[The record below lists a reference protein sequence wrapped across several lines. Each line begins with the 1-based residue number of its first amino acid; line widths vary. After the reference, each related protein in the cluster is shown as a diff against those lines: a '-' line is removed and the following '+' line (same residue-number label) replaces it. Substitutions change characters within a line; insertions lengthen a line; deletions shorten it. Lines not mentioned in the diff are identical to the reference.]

1 MDMHRTSD
9 NSGTDSGLHNRLLL
23 LYSDTI
29 TMIATSPLLL
39 LMWFAC
45 SASHSAAFTCPQ
57 HSKPITALY
66 AAKKQKKKASGGGG
80 GFGGSKAKSTPPSVT
95 PASADI
101 QSLEKQWDNFA
112 SITDLEIFPPGDPE
126 SSDYRHFIVAD
137 VFVRIGPEDKDS
149 NPGTGWFRTG
159 KLVAAD
165 DIDINIAFAL
175 QRGLILWT
183 AAAMW
188 PQLAAKGQLAAAK
201 LMQVGF
207 MPPSMNM
214 ADESE
219 PALDEEESEDVQ
231 IPQRVAIKDDVSLKN
246 IGFRPDFNPKG
257 FTYKRR
263 ERSAMKAKKSGL
275 DEIMD
280 IDD

>member
-1 MDMHRTSD
+1 MTA
-9 NSGTDSGLHNRLLL
+9 NSL
-23 LYSDTI
+23 
-29 TMIATSPLLL
+29 PLLCL
-39 LMWFAC
+39 WLAYL
-45 SASHSAAFTCPQ
+45 ASHSTAFILPQ
-57 HSKPITALY
+57 YSRPVIALE
-66 AAKKQKKKASGGGG
+66 AKKKQNKRASGGG
-80 GFGGSKAKSTPPSVT
+80 FGASKVKSSPSVT

-101 QSLEKQWDNFA
+101 QSLERQWDNFA

-126 SSDYRHFIVAD
+126 DEDYRHFIVAD
-137 VFVRIGPEDKDS
+137 LFVRIGPSEDQSQDLS
-149 NPGTGWFRTG
+149 TGWFRTG

-165 DIDINIAFAL
+165 DVDLNVAYAL

-188 PQLAAKGQLAAAK
+188 PQLSAKGKAAAK
-201 LMQVGF
+201 LLQIGI

-214 ADESE
+214 ADENE

-231 IPQRVAIKDDVSLKN
+231 VLPQRVSIKGDVSLKN

-263 ERSAMKAKKSGL
+263 ERSAMKTKKSGL
-275 DEIMD
+275 DEILD
-280 IDD
+280 ID

>member
-1 MDMHRTSD
+1 
-9 NSGTDSGLHNRLLL
+9 LLL
-23 LYSDTI
+23 AELKCTVFPPLFYRNPSNSPFV
-29 TMIATSPLLL
+29 TMRAKSSPLLWL
-39 LMWFAC
+39 AFL
-45 SASHSAAFTCPQ
+45 ASNSAAFTCPQ
-57 HSKPITALY
+57 HSPPITALY
-66 AAKKQKKKASGGGG
+66 AAKKQKTRAGGGGG
-80 GFGGSKAKSTPPSVT
+80 GFGGSKAKSTPSVT
-95 PASADI
+95 PASADV
-101 QSLEKQWDNFA
+101 QSLERQWDNFA
-112 SITDLEIFPPGDPE
+112 SITDLEIFPPGNPE
-126 SSDYRHFIVAD
+126 DEDYRHFIVAD
-137 VFVRIGPEDKDS
+137 VFVRIGPDNEEEDS

-165 DIDINIAFAL
+165 DIDINVAFAL

-188 PQLAAKGQLAAAK
+188 PQLSAKGQAAAK

-214 ADESE
+214 ADETE
-219 PALDEEESEDVQ
+219 PPLDDEEAEDVQ
-231 IPQRVAIKDDVSLKN
+231 ILPQRVAIKGDASLKK

-275 DEIMD
+275 DEILEVN
-280 IDD
+280 

>member
-1 MDMHRTSD
+1 MK
-9 NSGTDSGLHNRLLL
+9 
-23 LYSDTI
+23 
-29 TMIATSPLLL
+29 AVPLLL
-39 LMWFAC
+39 IALL
-45 SASHSAAFTCPQ
+45 ASHSIAFTFPQ
-57 HSKPITALY
+57 QSQPITALY
-66 AAKKQKKKASGGGG
+66 AAKKQKKKRASGGGG
-80 GFGGSKAKSTPPSVT
+80 GFGVSKSPPSVIT
-95 PASADI
+95 PAQADI

-126 SSDYRHFIVAD
+126 NEDYRHFIVAD
-137 VFVRIGPEDKDS
+137 VFVRIGPKDEDS
-149 NPGTGWFRTG
+149 TPGTGWFRTG

-165 DIDINIAFAL
+165 GIDINIAFAL

-183 AAAMW
+183 ATAMW
-188 PQLAAKGQLAAAK
+188 PQLSSKGQAAAK

-246 IGFRPDFNPKG
+246 IGFRPDFNPPG

-263 ERSAMKAKKSGL
+263 ERSAMKTKKSGL
-275 DEIMD
+275 DEIMEVKD
-280 IDD
+280 

>member
-1 MDMHRTSD
+1 MR
-9 NSGTDSGLHNRLLL
+9 
-23 LYSDTI
+23 
-29 TMIATSPLLL
+29 AAPLL
-39 LMWFAC
+39 WFALL
-45 SASHSAAFTCPQ
+45 ASHAVAFTIPQ
-57 HSKPITALY
+57 NSQPITALY
-66 AAKKQKKKASGGGG
+66 AAKKQNKKRASGGGG
-80 GFGGSKAKSTPPSVT
+80 GFGVSKNKSSPPSVT

-112 SITDLEIFPPGDPE
+112 SITDLEIFPAGDPE
-126 SSDYRHFIVAD
+126 DEDYRHFIVAD
-137 VFVRIGPEDKDS
+137 VFVRIGPEDEDS
-149 NPGTGWFRTG
+149 TPGTGWFRTG

-188 PQLAAKGQLAAAK
+188 PQISSKGQAAAK

-219 PALDEEESEDVQ
+219 PPLDEEESEDVQ

-246 IGFRPDFNPKG
+246 IGFRPDFNPPG

-263 ERSAMKAKKSGL
+263 ERSAMKTKKSGL
-275 DEIMD
+275 DEIMEVED
-280 IDD
+280 

>member
-1 MDMHRTSD
+1 
-9 NSGTDSGLHNRLLL
+9 
-23 LYSDTI
+23 
-29 TMIATSPLLL
+29 MIATSPLLL
-39 LMWFAC
+39 LWFAFF
-45 SASHSAAFTCPQ
+45 ASHSAAFTCPQ
-57 HSKPITALY
+57 HSKPIITALY
-66 AAKKQKKKASGGGG
+66 AAKKQKKKAGGGGG

-112 SITDLEIFPPGDPE
+112 SITDLEIFPPGYPE
-126 SSDYRHFIVAD
+126 DEDYRHFIVAD

-175 QRGLILWT
+175 QRGLMLWT

-219 PALDEEESEDVQ
+219 TALDEEESEDVQ

-280 IDD
+280 IND

>member
-1 MDMHRTSD
+1 
-9 NSGTDSGLHNRLLL
+9 
-23 LYSDTI
+23 
-29 TMIATSPLLL
+29 MIAASLLP
-39 LMWFAC
+39 WFALAA
-45 SASHSAAFTCPQ
+45 SLLASHSAAFTCPQ
-57 HSKPITALY
+57 QPRSITTLH
-66 AAKKQKKKASGGGG
+66 AAKKQKKRAASGGG
-80 GFGGSKAKSTPPSVT
+80 FGSKSKSSAPPSVT

-126 SSDYRHFIVAD
+126 DEDYRHFIVAD
-137 VFVRIGPEDKDS
+137 VFVRIGPEEKEDS

-165 DIDINIAFAL
+165 GVDINIAFAL

-188 PQLAAKGQLAAAK
+188 PQLTSKGQAAAK

-219 PALDEEESEDVQ
+219 PPLDADESEDVQ
-231 IPQRVAIKDDVSLKN
+231 IPQRVAIKDDVSLKS
-246 IGFRPDFNPKG
+246 IGFRPDFNPSG

-263 ERSAMKAKKSGL
+263 ERSAMKTKKSGL
-275 DEIMD
+275 DEIMNV
-280 IDD
+280 DDNESI

>member
-1 MDMHRTSD
+1 
-9 NSGTDSGLHNRLLL
+9 
-23 LYSDTI
+23 
-29 TMIATSPLLL
+29 MIATSPLLL
-39 LMWFAC
+39 LLWFAC
-45 SASHSAAFTCPQ
+45 SASHSAAFTCQ

-112 SITDLEIFPPGDPE
+112 SITDLEIFPPGDPDDE
-126 SSDYRHFIVAD
+126 DYRHFIVAD

-149 NPGTGWFRTG
+149 SPGTGWFRTG

-188 PQLAAKGQLAAAK
+188 PQLAAKGQAAAK

>member
-1 MDMHRTSD
+1 
-9 NSGTDSGLHNRLLL
+9 
-23 LYSDTI
+23 
-29 TMIATSPLLL
+29 MIAASLL
-39 LMWFAC
+39 WFAL
-45 SASHSAAFTCPQ
+45 ASLFLSTQSAAFTCPQ
-57 HSKPITALY
+57 RSRPITTLH
-66 AAKKQKKKASGGGG
+66 AAKKQKKRASGGGG
-80 GFGGSKAKSTPPSVT
+80 GFGGKSPPSVT

-126 SSDYRHFIVAD
+126 DEDYRHFIVAD
-137 VFVRIGPEDKDS
+137 VFVRIGPEDSDS

-159 KLVAAD
+159 KLVAED
-165 DIDINIAFAL
+165 GIDINIAFAL

-188 PQLAAKGQLAAAK
+188 PQLSSKGQAAAK

-219 PALDEEESEDVQ
+219 PALDEEESEEVQ

-263 ERSAMKAKKSGL
+263 ERSAMKTKKSAL

-280 IDD
+280 VND

>member
-1 MDMHRTSD
+1 
-9 NSGTDSGLHNRLLL
+9 
-23 LYSDTI
+23 
-29 TMIATSPLLL
+29 MIAASLLP
-39 LMWFAC
+39 WFALAA
-45 SASHSAAFTCPQ
+45 SLLASHSAAFTCRPQ
-57 HSKPITALY
+57 QQSPRPIITTLH
-66 AAKKQKKKASGGGG
+66 AAKKQKKRASGGG
-80 GFGGSKAKSTPPSVT
+80 FGAASKSKSSAPSVT

-101 QSLEKQWDNFA
+101 NSLEKQWDNFA

-126 SSDYRHFIVAD
+126 DEDYRHFIVAD
-137 VFVRIGPEDKDS
+137 VFVRIGPEEKEDS
-149 NPGTGWFRTG
+149 SNTGTGWYRTG

-165 DIDINIAFAL
+165 GVDINIAFAL

-188 PQLAAKGQLAAAK
+188 PQLTSKGQAAAK

-219 PALDEEESEDVQ
+219 PPLDADESEDVQ
-231 IPQRVAIKDDVSLKN
+231 IPQRVAIKDDVSLKS
-246 IGFRPDFNPKG
+246 IGFRPDFNPNG

-263 ERSAMKAKKSGL
+263 ERSAMKTKKSGL
-275 DEIMD
+275 EEIMNVD
-280 IDD
+280 E

>member
-1 MDMHRTSD
+1 M
-9 NSGTDSGLHNRLLL
+9 
-23 LYSDTI
+23 
-29 TMIATSPLLL
+29 TMIAVSLL
-39 LMWFAC
+39 WFAFL
-45 SASHSAAFTCPQ
+45 ASNTVAFTCPQ

-66 AAKKQKKKASGGGG
+66 AAKKQKKKGASGGGG
-80 GFGGSKAKSTPPSVT
+80 GFGASKNKSSPSVT

-126 SSDYRHFIVAD
+126 DEDYRHFIVAD

-149 NPGTGWFRTG
+149 SPGTGWYRTG
-159 KLVAAD
+159 KVVAAD
-165 DIDINIAFAL
+165 GIDINIAFAL

-188 PQLAAKGQLAAAK
+188 PQLSSKGQAAAK

-207 MPPSMNM
+207 MPPTMNM

-219 PALDEEESEDVQ
+219 PALDEEESKDVQ
-231 IPQRVAIKDDVSLKN
+231 IPQRVAVKDDVLLKN

-263 ERSAMKAKKSGL
+263 ERSAMKVKKSGL

-280 IDD
+280 VKG